1 LYDFSRVYARVEGEL
16 TVKSWLRALKGGRSV
31 ATNGP
36 LLRLSVDGKPTGDV
50 LKLDKE
56 KTVRVE
62 AEGVGRHPFER
73 LQLVHN
79 GKVVQ
84 EVKPT
89 KKGGGLSAR
98 LVRAVRIT
106 EPGWFAVRIEG
117 KARNEFD
124 QVLFAH
130 TSPCY
135 VDFEGGR
142 RFDLESARALLKRL
156 EEARA

>member
-1 LYDFSRVYARVEGEL
+1 GGEGGEG
-16 TVKSWLRALKGGRSV
+16 VKGG
-31 ATNGP
+31 
-36 LLRLSVDGKPTGDV
+36 
-50 LKLDKE
+50 E
-56 KTVRVE
+56 E
-62 AEGVGRHPFER
+62 
-73 LQLVHN
+73 
-79 GKVVQ
+79 
-84 EVKPT
+84 
-89 KKGGGLSAR
+89 GGGGGGR
-98 LVRAVRIT
+98 LVRGVRIT

-156 EEARA
+156 EEARADVAAKGRFSGPKARAKLLPVYDEATGDLRAPSKHRGQP